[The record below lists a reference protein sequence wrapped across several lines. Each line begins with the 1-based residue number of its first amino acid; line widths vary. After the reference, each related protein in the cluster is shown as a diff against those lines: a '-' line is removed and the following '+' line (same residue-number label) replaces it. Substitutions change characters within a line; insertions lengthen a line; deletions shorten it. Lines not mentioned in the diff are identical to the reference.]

1 MVRRTAGS
9 GPWAGNQ
16 FWGCSR
22 FSSNGCRGKR
32 DINPADTSGQT
43 APAAQAR
50 NASVSATRAAPTSA
64 PANDHDPSLRWAIPR
79 EVVARAF
86 TQGNQVAF
94 FQSNQQAACIVDAA
108 YSEQIDRSLLALGS
122 QWRLEF
128 PPPKPGSQPTSEER
142 TLLSII
148 EKLATRGTFS
158 YATPALE
165 EFILDRTGLREVP
178 QGSLEPAVRAAAVNL
193 TYPHRPGS
201 FDSDEERQFSGWF
214 LEQGSQ
220 WSILEQVDFASLQL
234 SGAPEV
240 RDANRVDFLL
250 VSPDDKAVAVE
261 IDGQQHTA
269 SVEADQARDN
279 ALAQVGIPVIRIP
292 AAEVREG
299 GERLRKR
306 VGERG
311 LARSGQ
317 ADSALLLAIRL
328 GKLAHQAQVAMVQ
341 ALLGGWLPINGPWRI
356 GLEFP
361 SAAAIDPDLAA
372 DALETAAR
380 DCAELL
386 HRVCNLYGSGNGLPT
401 VTTGHSRNIPEPN
414 IVIRFS
420 GAEGQG
426 AIAPAFSI
434 ADVRF
439 PGTIAAPRTN
449 AQPRDADSPNREDM
463 QYFLQYLFRKEDFRE
478 GQWETIDRMLQGCDS
493 IVLLPTGGGKSIAFQ
508 LSALLRPGCCVV
520 VDPIISLIEDQI
532 DNLHKV
538 GIDRCLEISSQVA
551 SEVRRE
557 SVQNM
562 ANYLFVYMAPE
573 RFQSQEFRDALRS
586 LTVSVPISEVA
597 IDEAHCVSEWG
608 HDFRTSYLRLGDNA
622 RDYCTSQGRVP
633 PVVAL
638 TGTASRM
645 VLKNIQLD
653 LGIHEFD
660 AVITPKTFNRQELE
674 FKAFQCSIAESRARL
689 KGFLESLPGE
699 FGFSRSGFFAAAGDN
714 TQSVIVFTS
723 TVSRYK
729 GTAQTAEELRKHLR
743 ISSIETYSRRAP
755 RGIQKD
761 KWNDIK
767 KTNARRFKYNEIPM
781 LVATNAYG
789 MGIDK
794 PNVRSTVHFGL
805 PPSIEAF
812 YQEAGRAG
820 RDQSRALC
828 GIVFT
833 ANIDSHT
840 LLDAAT
846 PIEVTAA
853 ALKNVPL
860 EEQDDVLQALWFHNQ
875 SFKGVAEEQR
885 RLTETV
891 RALGQMGL
899 ERSVTLTWDG
909 DTAAAG
915 IEKSLYRLSVVG
927 AVKDYTKA
935 GVNAGTFTVQLAK
948 VDHQHIIENLTEYIS
963 NYQAL
968 LANNVRNDLSKQIH
982 QPIQDFAI
990 SAGSKLIEFVYDHV
1004 EKSRRRALFEM
1015 LQAAQA
1021 AAGSPTEGNQVLRER
1036 VLRHLEW
1043 SEFDDV
1049 LQVVVDSKQGGLDAV
1064 AGVLDLA
1071 DTLTAAGTLRG
1082 AVGRLLESYPDQP
1095 GLLIIRGVAEALA
1108 GDSKQ
1113 DTLRQ
1118 DIQAALTYA
1127 TSTYRIDREVIADAL
1142 GESIRAASSKGQT
1155 GKAIVAAIAEH
1166 ESFDREFARLLME
1179 RVPQDLAY
1187 PLVAWLTRQLTKS
1200 SQEIRKV
1207 YHDKQQQ

>member
-32 DINPADTSGQT
+32 DIDSAGAPRQT
-43 APAAQAR
+43 ASAAQAR
-50 NASVSATRAAPTSA
+50 NASASTTRATPTSA
-64 PANDHDPSLRWAIPR
+64 LANDPSLRWALPR
-79 EVVARAF
+79 EVVARPSVR
-86 TQGNQVAF
+86 GNQVAF

-108 YSEQIDRSLLALGS
+108 YSEQIDRSRLALGS

-142 TLLSII
+142 TLLSIV

-158 YATPALE
+158 YTTPALE
-165 EFILDRTGLREVP
+165 EFILDRTGLSKKIP
-178 QGSLEPAVRAAAVNL
+178 QGSLGPAVRAAAVDL
-193 TYPHRPGS
+193 TNPHRPSS
-201 FDSDEERQFSGWF
+201 FDSDAERQFSGWF
-214 LEQGSQ
+214 LEQDWQS
-220 WSILEQVDFASLQL
+220 SILEQVDFASLQL
-234 SGAPEV
+234 RRASEV
-240 RDANRVDFLL
+240 RDANRIDFLL
-250 VSPDDKAVAVE
+250 VSPDGEAVAVE
-261 IDGQQHTA
+261 IDGQQHSA
-269 SVEADQARDN
+269 SIETDKSRDN
-279 ALAQVGIPVIRIP
+279 ALAQAGIPVIRIP

-306 VGERG
+306 VEG
-311 LARSGQ
+311 LGLGRSDQ
-317 ADSALLLAIRL
+317 AEPALLLAIRL
-328 GKLAHQAQVAMVQ
+328 GKMAHQAQVAIVK
-341 ALLGGWLPINGPWRI
+341 ALLGGWLPVNGPWRI
-356 GLEFP
+356 GFEFP
-361 SAAAIDPDLAA
+361 APSAIDPGLVA
-372 DALETAAR
+372 DALEAAAL

-386 HRVCNLYGSGNGLPT
+386 HRVSNLYGSGHDLSA
-401 VTTGHSRNIPEPN
+401 VTTGPSRNISEPD

-420 GAEGQG
+420 GAEAHE
-426 AIAPAFSI
+426 AIAPAFSV
-434 ADVRF
+434 ADIRF

-449 AQPRDADSPNREDM
+449 ALPMDTDSPNREDM

-478 GQWETIDRMLQGCDS
+478 GQWETIDRTLRGLDS

-508 LSALLRPGCCVV
+508 LSALLRPGCCVI

-538 GIDRCLEISSQVA
+538 GIDRCLEISSQIG
-551 SEVRRE
+551 SDIRRE

-562 ANYLFVYMAPE
+562 ANYLLVYVAPE

-586 LTVSVPISEVA
+586 LTVSMPISEIA

-608 HDFRTSYLRLGDNA
+608 HDFRTSYLRLGSNA

-653 LGIHEFD
+653 LAIQDFD

-689 KGFLESLPGE
+689 KGFLDSLPSE
-699 FGFSRSGFFAAAGDN
+699 FGLSRSGFFATAGDN
-714 TQSVIVFTS
+714 TQSVIIFTS
-723 TVSRYK
+723 TVNGHK

-743 ISSIETYSRRAP
+743 ISSIETYSSRAP
-755 RGIQKD
+755 IGIQKGA
-761 KWNDIK
+761 WNDIK
-767 KTNARRFKYNEIPM
+767 KINARRFKYNETPM

-853 ALKNVPL
+853 ALENVSPA
-860 EEQDDVLQALWFHNQ
+860 EQDDILQALWFHNR
-875 SFKGVAEEQR
+875 SFRGVAEEQR
-885 RLTETV
+885 LLTETAG
-891 RALGQMGL
+891 ALGQMGH

-909 DTAAAG
+909 ETAAAG
-915 IEKSLYRLSVVG
+915 VEKSLYRLSVVG
-927 AVKDYTKA
+927 AIKDYTKA
-935 GVNAGTFTVQLAK
+935 GVDTGTFTVRLAK
-948 VDHQHIIENLTEYIS
+948 VDPERIIENLSEYIS
-963 NYQAL
+963 NYQAS
-968 LANNVRNDLSKQIH
+968 LANNARNDLSKQTH
-982 QPIQDFAI
+982 QSIQDFAI
-990 SAGSKLIEFVYDHV
+990 GAGAKLIEFVYDHV

-1043 SEFDDV
+1043 SEFDDA
-1049 LQVVVDSKQGGLDAV
+1049 LQMVVDSNQGGLDTI
-1064 AGVLDLA
+1064 AGVFDQV
-1071 DTLTAAGTLRG
+1071 DTPTAAGTLRG

-1095 GLLIIRGVAEALA
+1095 GLLIIRGIAEALA
-1108 GDSKQ
+1108 RDSKQ

-1127 TSTYRIDREVIADAL
+1127 MSTYRIDRELIADAL
-1142 GESIRAASSKGQT
+1142 GEAIRTASGKGQT
-1155 GKAIVAAIAEH
+1155 GEAIVAAITAH
-1166 ESFDREFARLLME
+1166 ESLDRELARLLIQ
-1179 RVPQDLAY
+1179 RIPRRLAF
-1187 PLVAWLTRQLTKS
+1187 PLATWLTGQLVAS
-1200 SQEIRKV
+1200 SGEIHQV
-1207 YHDKQQQ
+1207 YHDKQQH